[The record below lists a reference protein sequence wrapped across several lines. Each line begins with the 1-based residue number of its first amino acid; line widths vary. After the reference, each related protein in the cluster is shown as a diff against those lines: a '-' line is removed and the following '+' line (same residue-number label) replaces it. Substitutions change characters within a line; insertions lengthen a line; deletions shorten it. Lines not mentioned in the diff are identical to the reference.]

1 MKMGEL
7 SKDIFARERR
17 LRRLATKRG
26 YALVRPWAGDTRG
39 VGDLHSCFVLVPHN
53 SGMNLDEV
61 EDVLMRDKRQR
72 H

>member
-1 MKMGEL
+1 MKRVEL
-7 SKDIFARERR
+7 SNDLCARERR

-26 YALVRPWAGDTRG
+26 YVLTRAHAGYRRG

-61 EDVLMRDKRQR
+61 EDVLVRDKRQR